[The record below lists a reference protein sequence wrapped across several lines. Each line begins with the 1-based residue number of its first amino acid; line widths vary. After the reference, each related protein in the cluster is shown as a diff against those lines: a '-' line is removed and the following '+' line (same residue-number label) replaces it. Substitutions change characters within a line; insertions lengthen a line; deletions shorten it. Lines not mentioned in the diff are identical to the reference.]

1 MRTIIDLPD
10 EQVRRLAEVCRR
22 NRLSRAEVI
31 RRAVTEYLAKWELR
45 EREDAFG
52 IWRDR
57 ADDGLDY
64 ERRLRREWS

>member
-1 MRTIIDLPD
+1 MRTIINLPD

-22 NRLSRAEVI
+22 DRLSRAEVI
-31 RRAVTEYLAKWELR
+31 RRAVAEYLAKRESL
-45 EREDAFG
+45 EREEAFG

-57 ADDGLDY
+57 GDDGLDY